1 MTSDLSNNPRPI
13 DLLRE
18 RVEALM
24 AAARLWERGPEP
36 LGLEENAARAV
47 DFDQQLFA
55 TLQQLKETRDAEV
68 RPHRDELTALRAA
81 WKPLESELVE
91 ARAMM
96 AEKLKPY
103 LLAHGS
109 VRGEVSGKLRSL
121 RKEWRVTQVVD
132 EVELYLWL
140 IKEHGT
146 DLTKI
151 MLDFTQRS
159 VRAGARDIPGVKI
172 EQVEV

>member
-1 MTSDLSNNPRPI
+1 MTDLSNNPRPI

-24 AAARLWERGPEP
+24 AMGKQWA
-36 LGLEENAARAV
+36 GLEIVSDYLAARAV

-55 TLQQLKETRDAEV
+55 ALQQLKEARDADI
-68 RPHRDELTALRAA
+68 RPHRNELTTLRAA
-81 WKPLESELVE
+81 WEPLESDLTDG
-91 ARAMM
+91 RAMM

-103 LLAHGS
+103 LQAHGS

-121 RKEWRVTQVVD
+121 RKEWRAIEITDWVEMTAWLYDSRRVD
-132 EVELYLWL
+132 DIKKLFLEIAGREVR
-140 IKEHGT
+140 G
-146 DLTKI
+146 
-151 MLDFTQRS
+151 
-159 VRAGARDIPGVKI
+159 GARDIPGVKI

>member
-1 MTSDLSNNPRPI
+1 MTNLSNNPRPI

-24 AAARLWERGPEP
+24 AAAKLWEAGPEH
-36 LGLEENAARAV
+36 LEQEGNAARAV

-55 TLQQLKETRDAEV
+55 ALQQLKEARDAEV
-68 RPHRDELTALRAA
+68 RPHRDELTVIRAA
-81 WKPLESELVE
+81 WEPLESALAD

-103 LLAHGS
+103 LQAHGS
-109 VRGEVSGKLRSL
+109 VRGEISGKLRTL

-140 IKEHGT
+140 IKEHDA

-151 MLDFTQRS
+151 MLEFAQRS
-159 VRAGARDIPGVKI
+159 VRAGTRDIPGVKI
-172 EQVEV
+172 EQVEI

>member
-1 MTSDLSNNPRPI
+1 MTDLSNNPRPI

-24 AAARLWERGPEP
+24 AMGKQWES
-36 LGLEENAARAV
+36 LEIVTDYLASRAV

-55 TLQQLKETRDAEV
+55 ALQQLKEARDADV
-68 RPHRDELTALRAA
+68 RPHRDELTVIRAA
-81 WKPLESELVE
+81 WEPLESDLTDG
-91 ARAMM
+91 RAMM

-103 LLAHGS
+103 IQAHGS
-109 VRGEVSGKLRSL
+109 VRGEISGKLRSL

-146 DLTKI
+146 DLTKV

-172 EQVEV
+172 EQVEI

>member
-1 MTSDLSNNPRPI
+1 MPDLSNNPRPI

-24 AAARLWERGPEP
+24 TMGKQWA
-36 LGLEENAARAV
+36 GLEIVSDYLAARAV

-55 TLQQLKETRDAEV
+55 ASQQLKEARDADI
-68 RPHRDELTALRAA
+68 RPRRNELTTLRAA
-81 WKPLESELVE
+81 WEPLESDLTDG
-91 ARAMM
+91 RAMM

-103 LLAHGS
+103 LQAHGS
-109 VRGEVSGKLRSL
+109 VRGEVSGKLRTL
-121 RKEWRVTQVVD
+121 RKEWRVVQVVD

-140 IKEHGT
+140 IKEHGA

-151 MLDFTQRS
+151 MLEFAQRS

-172 EQVEV
+172 EQVEI

>member
-1 MTSDLSNNPRPI
+1 MTDLSNNPRPI

-24 AAARLWERGPEP
+24 AMGKQWES
-36 LGLEENAARAV
+36 LEIVTDYLASRAV

-55 TLQQLKETRDAEV
+55 ALQQLKEARDADV
-68 RPHRDELTALRAA
+68 RPHRDELTVIRAA
-81 WKPLESELVE
+81 WEPLESDLTDG
-91 ARAMM
+91 RAMM

-146 DLTKI
+146 DLTKV